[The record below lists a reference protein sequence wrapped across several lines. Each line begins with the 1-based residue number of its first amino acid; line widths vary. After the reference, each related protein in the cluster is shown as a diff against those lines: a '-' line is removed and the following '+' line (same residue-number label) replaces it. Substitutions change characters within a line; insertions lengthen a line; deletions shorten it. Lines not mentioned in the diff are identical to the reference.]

1 MVKGPFLEAASIG
14 MKPLT
19 KPLFATALVALRIP
33 IVLLLIG
40 LAGCATPERIPEPAT
55 PLPAPVEIP
64 ETTWLQVDSDIG
76 TAALAAASPARHFAR
91 VRMERWRQLVA
102 SRIEAD
108 FIPWFSGYWTQQ
120 WLSARVAWYKL
131 SASEE
136 KEAVVTRLATYLQVE
151 FRDRVLAPVA
161 GEINPDV
168 VRTEATQYY
177 VQSLRTELQPI
188 PLLYDI
194 PPWQFDQHLKAI
206 LAIELAPPAA
216 HNASLYQLVHA
227 GKPDSLPAYAALLEQ
242 GRQAAIE
249 AGAGLSTTRISP
261 VARRVSEK
269 LLERLAIS
277 GGASAISALVGGIA
291 GSVIS
296 LGAASVGI
304 MLHESAREATEVL
317 LRENLAAGVED
328 IWHSL
333 MEDPVSSVTSGIDY
347 LSDQIEKCCPRTFG
361 QPVDLPGMLEEVPL
375 ADDPVPQPAEEN
387 TEDDEPHDFK
397 TVD

>member
-1 MVKGPFLEAASIG
+1 
-14 MKPLT
+14 MKPVT
-19 KPLFATALVALRIP
+19 NFLFTTALVALRIP
-33 IVLLLIG
+33 TLLLVIA
-40 LAGCATPERIPEPAT
+40 LAGCATPARLPEPAA
-55 PLPAPVEIP
+55 PAPVLIEIP

-76 TAALAAASPARHFAR
+76 TASLAAASQARHLAR

-102 SRIEAD
+102 SRIETD

-120 WLSARVAWYKL
+120 WLTARVAWYKL
-131 SASEE
+131 STSEE
-136 KEAVVTRLATYLQVE
+136 KESVVTRLATYLQVE

-161 GEINPDV
+161 EEVAPEM
-168 VRTEATQYY
+168 VRAQATQYY
-177 VQSLRTELQPI
+177 VQSLRAGLQPI
-188 PLLYDI
+188 PLLYDLPPGLFDRRLQAI
-194 PPWQFDQHLKAI
+194 P
-206 LAIELAPPAA
+206 AIELAHPVAD
-216 HNASLYQLVHA
+216 HASLYQLLHA
-227 GKPDSLPAYAALLEQ
+227 GKLDALPAYAALLEQ

-261 VARRVSEK
+261 VALRVSEQ
-269 LLERLAIS
+269 LLDRLAIS
-277 GGASAISALVGGIA
+277 GGASAVSALVGGIA

-304 MLHESAREATEVL
+304 ILHESARETTEAL

-333 MEDPVSSVTSGIDY
+333 MEDPVSSVTAAIGY

-361 QPVDLPGMLEEVPL
+361 QPVDLPGLPEEAPL
-375 ADDPVPQPAEEN
+375 APPPATLDDGATEEN
-387 TEDDEPHDFK
+387 TNDGEPPDLK

>member
-1 MVKGPFLEAASIG
+1 MVKLPFPEAAAIG

-19 KPLFATALVALRIP
+19 HSPFATALVALRLP
-33 IVLLLIG
+33 VVVLLIA
-40 LAGCATPERIPEPAT
+40 LAGCATPERLPEPAMPEP
-55 PLPAPVEIP
+55 PLVDIP
-64 ETTWLQVDSDIG
+64 ETTWLQIDSDIG
-76 TAALAAASPARHFAR
+76 AASLAAAGPARHFAR
-91 VRMERWRQLVA
+91 VRMERWRQLVNG
-102 SRIEAD
+102 RIESD

-131 SASEE
+131 SASDEQ
-136 KEAVVTRLATYLQVE
+136 EAVVTRLATYLQVE

-161 GEINPDV
+161 AEIDPEA
-168 VRTEATQYY
+168 VRAQATQYY
-177 VQSLRTELQPI
+177 VQTLRAELQPI

-194 PPWQFDQHLKAI
+194 PLAQFDRRLEAI
-206 LAIELAPPAA
+206 PAIELAPPPA
-216 HNASLYQLVHA
+216 HDASLHQLLHA
-227 GKPDSLPAYAALLEQ
+227 GQLDRLPAYAALLEQ
-242 GRQAAIE
+242 GQQAAVE

-277 GGASAISALVGGIA
+277 GGASAVSALIGGIA

-304 MLHESAREATEVL
+304 MLHESAREATEAL

-333 MEDPVSSVTSGIDY
+333 MEDPASSVMAGIDY
-347 LSDQIEKCCPRTFG
+347 LTDQIEKCCPRTFG
-361 QPVDLPGMLEEVPL
+361 QPVDLPGMPEEVPL
-375 ADDPVPQPAEEN
+375 ADDPVPEPAEEN
-387 TEDDEPHDFK
+387 ANDDEPAGFQ
-397 TVD
+397 TVN

>member
-1 MVKGPFLEAASIG
+1 

-19 KPLFATALVALRIP
+19 NSSFTTALVALRIP
-33 IVLLLIG
+33 VVLLLIA

-55 PLPAPVEIP
+55 PRPAPVEIP

-76 TAALAAASPARHFAR
+76 AASLAAAGPARHFAR

-102 SRIEAD
+102 SRVEAD

-161 GEINPDV
+161 VEVDPEA
-168 VRTEATQYY
+168 VRLQATQYY
-177 VQSLRTELQPI
+177 VQALRTELQPI
-188 PLLYDI
+188 VLRYNLSPE
-194 PPWQFDQHLKAI
+194 QFDRRLKAI
-206 LAIELAPPAA
+206 PAIELAPPAA

-242 GRQAAIE
+242 GHQAAVE

-261 VARRVSEK
+261 VALRVSEK

-277 GGASAISALVGGIA
+277 GGASAVSALVGGIA
-291 GSVIS
+291 GSVIT

-304 MLHESAREATEVL
+304 ILHENARGPTEAL

-333 MEDPVSSVTSGIDY
+333 MEDPVSSVTGGIDY